1 MQRLFVM
8 SFWAAFTMAVVLII
22 ARYEAGSL
30 EIGPSSLFALAVLGL
45 WGGLSLAS
53 WWAVRKGRR
62 EIAGKMW
69 LSATAFMMP
78 YIVLDIGLGM
88 IMIERLSP
96 AMIHDDTVHHRL
108 LPNTLS
114 EINTSEFQYVQRVN
128 RAGLRGAE
136 VSSQKASGV
145 YRILVLGDSF
155 TMGKG
160 VHDSKTFSVI
170 LQEMLNVDSG
180 DPESGRFEVLNGGV
194 DSYSPVLCYLRLKQL
209 EPLLHPDF
217 VVVNFDI
224 SDLLQESAYRSTARF
239 SKDGE
244 ILGVTGTNKEI
255 AGPEQSLIQGMRAWI
270 RQHLFF
276 TRSLV
281 YWLDGLNERDSAA
294 TVHNTVEMAHPDL
307 LRHTLEEDTADRGAQ
322 WNNVFDSLKRIRQY
336 CDSRQIRF
344 AMAIYPWGH
353 QVNDTEWSAGRRLFI
368 PDGSK
373 VSDRS
378 VSRIEAFA
386 ADENI
391 SLLNTY
397 AAFRNYSG
405 SVPLYYARDMHWT
418 EAGHRLMASEM
429 KKFLADNFITRHQA
443 IGRE

>member
-1 MQRLFVM
+1 
-8 SFWAAFTMAVVLII
+8 
-22 ARYEAGSL
+22 
-30 EIGPSSLFALAVLGL
+30 
-45 WGGLSLAS
+45 
-53 WWAVRKGRR
+53 
-62 EIAGKMW
+62 
-69 LSATAFMMP
+69 
-78 YIVLDIGLGM
+78 
-88 IMIERLSP
+88 
-96 AMIHDDTVHHRL
+96 
-108 LPNTLS
+108 
-114 EINTSEFQYVQRVN
+114 
-128 RAGLRGAE
+128 
-136 VSSQKASGV
+136 
-145 YRILVLGDSF
+145 
-155 TMGKG
+155 MGKG

-322 WNNVFDSLKRIRQY
+322 WNNVFEADSL
-336 CDSRQIRF
+336 CDGNLPMGSSGER
-344 AMAIYPWGH
+344 YG
-353 QVNDTEWSAGRRLFI
+353 VVGWS
-368 PDGSK
+368 
-373 VSDRS
+373 
-378 VSRIEAFA
+378 
-386 ADENI
+386 
-391 SLLNTY
+391 
-397 AAFRNYSG
+397 
-405 SVPLYYARDMHWT
+405 
-418 EAGHRLMASEM
+418 
-429 KKFLADNFITRHQA
+429 
-443 IGRE
+443 